1 MWVFLKSDK
10 NFLLAH
16 HDTLQKLWPTALQS
30 PVQTCLEVGERAS
43 TSMVCPRNTWESPT
57 SLSKHTMLQSEKQ
70 KNDSSRKEFN
80 KDAYK
85 ILEELEEQSI
95 ESPPHH
101 RILSRKPRKAVI
113 MLISNNR
120 DPEHCLPLL
129 YFFDQSYYLKG
140 FFHTTHHSFLMNSS

>member
-1 MWVFLKSDK
+1 MTLFRSCGPQHSKVLYKHVWKSEREPQHPWS
-10 NFLLAH
+10 AQG
-16 HDTLQKLWPTALQS
+16 TLML
-30 PVQTCLEVGERAS
+30 
-43 TSMVCPRNTWESPT
+43 ESPT